1 MLFQKNFDWKVFFLQ
16 WGVFWNMIILIEAFW
31 NDKMK
36 ANGIMIPEQQYPN
49 SVSIFLII
57 CCIKTD
63 IKGGKCFD
71 LSLFEHPFLTSHLK
85 WVGRLNLFSFLWES
99 IRHDDLL
106 MGRQYKVCCLFEWT
120 PSCRKESGY
129 PIIRS
134 VHINIR
140 TYKSSINPNTA
151 TPFCKWGK
159 TLFLLQSI
167 LS

>member
-1 MLFQKNFDWKVFFLQ
+1 MNFKIWWFWLNIFEMTKWKPILDWYL
-16 WGVFWNMIILIEAFW
+16 N
-31 NDKMK
+31 NS
-36 ANGIMIPEQQYPN
+36 IPIVYQF
-49 SVSIFLII
+49 FLII
-57 CCIKTD
+57 CSIKTD

-129 PIIRS
+129 PINRIFALQVGLALMVMPPSRS
-134 VHINIR
+134 N
-140 TYKSSINPNTA
+140 
-151 TPFCKWGK
+151 
-159 TLFLLQSI
+159 L
-167 LS
+167 